1 MSQYS
6 APLDYIVDHILPH
19 YSDDELAGMLAA
31 RTNRESLLYRAI
43 LKECGKR
50 CAVDV
55 VDCLNSIGVDA
66 SLKGESDK

>member
-1 MSQYS
+1 MSEFS
-6 APLDYIVDHILPH
+6 APLDYIVDYILPH

-43 LKECGKR
+43 LKECGRR
-50 CAVDV
+50 CAGDV
-55 VDCLNSIGVDA
+55 VDYLNSIGVDA